1 MCRGEKTDKHI
12 WDNQRTSID
21 KTACEIS
28 VNHLK
33 QQAKDLLKPNQPTS
47 QPAKKLIVRAESR
60 ASARHRPCWIKTFR
74 RTKCITGIGKEIVT
88 GDMLTLAGL
97 LSWLKP
103 LTCLD

>member
-1 MCRGEKTDKHI
+1 MVHRVKGGWRNVGDAHFWRRLGCVEVKEKTDKHI

-47 QPAKKLIVRAESR
+47 QKANCACGVPRKR
-60 ASARHRPCWIKTFR
+60 KTSP
-74 RTKCITGIGKEIVT
+74 
-88 GDMLTLAGL
+88 L
-97 LSWLKP
+97 L
-103 LTCLD
+103 D